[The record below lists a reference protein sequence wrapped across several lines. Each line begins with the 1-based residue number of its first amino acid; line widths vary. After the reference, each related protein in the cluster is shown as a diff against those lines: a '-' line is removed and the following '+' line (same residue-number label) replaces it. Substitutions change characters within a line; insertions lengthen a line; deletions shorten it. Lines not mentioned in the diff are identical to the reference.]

1 MEKWFHD
8 RKNWKILSWDK
19 FYKGF
24 KTKAVPSES
33 FSIKEE
39 DKNNFA
45 LNKFFYKQIGKKH
58 EWVDRL
64 IWQDKNWMDY
74 VSKENLKTIILRK
87 ENNIVGYFELLFDN
101 NDCEIA
107 YFGILEEYIGKGYGG
122 FLLSE
127 AIRLGFTNSRR
138 IWVHTCSLDHPN
150 ALENYKS
157 RGMKIFKTE
166 ILKRKAI

>member
-1 MEKWFHD
+1 MIEKIERYYLEINSLED
-8 RKNWKILSWDK
+8 L
-19 FYKGF
+19 
-24 KTKAVPSES
+24 KTKAVPLEG

-64 IWQDKNWMDY
+64 IWQDKNWIDY
-74 VSKENLKTIILRK
+74 VSNENLKTLILRK
-87 ENNIVGYFELLFDN
+87 EKDIVGYFELLFDN
-101 NDCEIA
+101 NECEIA
-107 YFGILEEYIGKGYGG
+107 YLGILEEYIGKGYGG

-127 AIRLGFTNSRR
+127 AIRLGFTYSRR

>member
-1 MEKWFHD
+1 MIEKIERYYLEINSLED
-8 RKNWKILSWDK
+8 L
-19 FYKGF
+19 
-24 KTKAVPSES
+24 KTKAVPSEG

-64 IWQDKNWMDY
+64 IWQDKNWIDY
-74 VSKENLKTIILRK
+74 VSNENLKTLILRK
-87 ENNIVGYFELLFDN
+87 EKDIVGYFELLFDN
-101 NDCEIA
+101 NECEIA
-107 YFGILEEYIGKGYGG
+107 YLGILEEYIGKGYGG

-127 AIRLGFTNSRR
+127 AIRLGFTFSRR

>member
-1 MEKWFHD
+1 MIEKIERYYLEINSIKD
-8 RKNWKILSWDK
+8 L
-19 FYKGF
+19 

-64 IWQDKNWMDY
+64 IWQDKNWIDY
-74 VSKENLKTIILRK
+74 VSNENLKTLILRK
-87 ENNIVGYFELLFDN
+87 EKDIVGYFELLFDN